1 MAYITSSSQSCSLAS
16 WPHLNPKGRKTAI
29 AALEETYNYYSFEA
43 IGIGVFQS
51 LLLVTQDIIL

>member
-29 AALEETYNYYSFEA
+29 AAYWGKLAIITVLKQLAWEYSKAYCFWLR
-43 IGIGVFQS
+43 I
-51 LLLVTQDIIL
+51 